1 MTKEKNKQLLEEM
14 RKHGEQSGWLHP
26 KKTPKEEVAE
36 KIMKVVKTEHEEK
49 REKLLKTIP
58 F

>member
-1 MTKEKNKQLLEEM
+1 MTKEKTKQLLDEM
-14 RKHGEQSGWLHP
+14 RKHGEQSGWL
-26 KKTPKEEVAE
+26 KSKTPKEEVAE

-49 REKLLKTIP
+49 KERVLPNIP